1 MKKLIFLVLMS
12 FVGTVAISQIHHAS
26 LQASGLTCAMC
37 ARSVY
42 KNLESLPFIQQ
53 IDTDLEGSKFM
64 LTFRKD
70 ADVDADLIRKKVED
84 AGFSVALLSLTAHF
98 EGVPVRQGQHILM
111 NGKVYHLLSVGVPVL
126 QGEKNMLVIDKQF
139 LSVKEQKKYA
149 RASEMTCYK
158 TGKADGACCKD
169 DGIAPGTRI
178 YHVSM

>member
-1 MKKLIFLVLMS
+1 MS
-12 FVGTVAISQIHHAS
+12 FFGTVAISQIHHAS

-84 AGFSVALLSLTAHF
+84 AGFSVAFLSLTAHF
-98 EGVPVRQGQHILM
+98 EGVPVRQGKHFLM
-111 NGKVYHLLSVGVPVL
+111 NGKAYHVLDVGIPVR
-126 QGEKNMLVIDKQF
+126 QGEMVMRVIDKQF

-149 RASEMTCYK
+149 GASDMSCYK
-158 TGKADGACCKD
+158 TGKAEGDCCKE
-169 DGIAPGTRI
+169 GNIPAGTRI
-178 YHVSM
+178 YHVSI

>member
-1 MKKLIFLVLMS
+1 MKKYAFIVLMS
-12 FVGTVAISQIHHAS
+12 FVSTVARCQIHHAS

-42 KNLESLPFIQQ
+42 KSLESIPFIQQ

-70 ADVDADLIRKKVED
+70 ADVDADQIRKKVED
-84 AGFSVALLSLTAHF
+84 AGFSVAFLSLTAHF
-98 EGVPVRQGQHILM
+98 EGVPVRQGQHFLM
-111 NGKVYHLLSVGVPVL
+111 NGKAYHVLDVGIPVL
-126 QGEKNMLVIDKQF
+126 QGEMDMRVIDKPF

-149 RASEMTCYK
+149 GASDMSCYK
-158 TGKADGACCKD
+158 TGKAEGDCCLDG
-169 DGIAPGTRI
+169 GIPPGTRI